1 VNKELRALKILDFQL
16 IRNRLEAWC
25 ESAMGSEIA
34 LSLQPSFAEQEIW
47 EQLDQ
52 TAEAFDLLGTNP
64 PPNINGVH
72 DVRGPL
78 KLASKGAMLGG
89 SEIYQIGYAHSA
101 IRTMREYLEKAQTKK
116 IAFVGLESDPK
127 IEREILFAFESDGSI
142 KDEASPAL
150 GELRRKKR
158 TAQARIIERIQAH
171 TSGPNRDLLSDP
183 IYTVRQGRYVIP
195 LKAEYKGRIKGIIH
209 DTSATGSTIFLEPDD
224 VLNAANAA
232 RQIETQER
240 EEEKRLLTLFSRKVG
255 NIATITIG
263 ALTELGKV
271 DITFAKARLGA
282 EMRAQVPIRISG
294 HHIEVKSGRHPLLDP
309 NSVIPTDIELGG
321 EQSVLITGPNTGGK
335 TVAIKA
341 VGLFVAMM
349 QSGLLPPAL
358 HCRFGHF
365 TQLWADIGDEQ
376 SIEQSLSTFSAHLKN
391 IASALNNLKPGALI
405 LLDEIGAGTDP
416 AEGAALAQSILLE
429 FQSKGGTVL
438 ASTHYGELKAFAFST
453 EGFINASMEFDQK
466 TLRPTYRLI
475 LGAAGASQALR
486 IAERYGIQPHVVERA
501 KEGLSTQQRDVAE
514 MLQNLENA
522 QKQARAAQSEADRK
536 LSELKQLEAVAERK
550 LQDAEDI
557 RKRANERA
565 KDAIDS
571 ELRNIRIEAEELF
584 EQVKK
589 GKGTVQDAREKI
601 RAIDHKGK
609 HLAKPFQPKKTVES
623 TQVALKKGDHVS
635 VLGFQQNGVLLEDPS
650 GREVLVQMG
659 IAKMKI
665 DIRKLIP
672 TGANPTQATS
682 NKHKLSLNKTMNAR
696 TEITL
701 RHKRAEE
708 AIQEL
713 ERFIDDALLG
723 NVPWVRIVH
732 GKGEGVLRQVTQEF
746 LRKHK
751 DVKSVR
757 DGDATEGGQG
767 VTIATF
773 K

>member
-501 KEGLSTQQRDVAE
+501 KEGLSTQQRDIAE

>member
-1 VNKELRALKILDFQL
+1 
-16 IRNRLEAWC
+16 
-25 ESAMGSEIA
+25 MGSEIA

-672 TGANPTQATS
+672 TGAKPTQATS

>member
-150 GELRRKKR
+150 SELRRKKR

-501 KEGLSTQQRDVAE
+501 KEGLSTQQRDIAE

>member
-1 VNKELRALKILDFQL
+1 
-16 IRNRLEAWC
+16 
-25 ESAMGSEIA
+25 MGSENA
-34 LSLQPSFAEQEIW
+34 LSLQPSFAEQEVW

-89 SEIYQIGYAHSA
+89 SEIYQTGYAHSA
-101 IRTMREYLEKAQTKK
+101 IRTMREYLEKAQTKR

-158 TAQARIIERIQAH
+158 TAQARIIERIQAY

-282 EMRAQVPIRISG
+282 EMRAQVPIRTSG

-501 KEGLSTQQRDVAE
+501 KEGLSTQQRDIAE

-623 TQVALKKGDHVS
+623 TKVALKKGDHVS

-672 TGANPTQATS
+672 TGAKPTQATS

>member
-1 VNKELRALKILDFQL
+1 
-16 IRNRLEAWC
+16 
-25 ESAMGSEIA
+25 
-34 LSLQPSFAEQEIW
+34 
-47 EQLDQ
+47 
-52 TAEAFDLLGTNP
+52 
-64 PPNINGVH
+64 
-72 DVRGPL
+72 
-78 KLASKGAMLGG
+78 
-89 SEIYQIGYAHSA
+89 
-101 IRTMREYLEKAQTKK
+101 MREYLEKAQTKK

-127 IEREILFAFESDGSI
+127 IEREILFAFESDGSF

-158 TAQARIIERIQAH
+158 TAQARIIERIQAY

-195 LKAEYKGRIKGIIH
+195 LKAECKGRIKGIIH

-240 EEEKRLLTLFSRKVG
+240 EEEKRLLTHFSRKVG
-255 NIATITIG
+255 NTATITIG

-501 KEGLSTQQRDVAE
+501 KEGLSTQQRDIAE

>member
-1 VNKELRALKILDFQL
+1 
-16 IRNRLEAWC
+16 
-25 ESAMGSEIA
+25 MGSEIA

-89 SEIYQIGYAHSA
+89 NEIYQIGYAHSA
-101 IRTMREYLEKAQTKK
+101 IRTMREYLEKTQTKK

-158 TAQARIIERIQAH
+158 TAQARIIERIQAY

-282 EMRAQVPIRISG
+282 EMRAQVPIRTSG

-391 IASALNNLKPGALI
+391 IASALNNLKHGALI

-501 KEGLSTQQRDVAE
+501 KEGLSTQQRDIAE

-672 TGANPTQATS
+672 TGAKPTQATS
-682 NKHKLSLNKTMNAR
+682 NKHKLGLNKTMNAK

>member
-1 VNKELRALKILDFQL
+1 
-16 IRNRLEAWC
+16 
-25 ESAMGSEIA
+25 MGSEIA

-89 SEIYQIGYAHSA
+89 NEIYQIGYAHSA

-158 TAQARIIERIQAH
+158 TAQARIIERIQAY
-171 TSGPNRDLLSDP
+171 TSGPNRDFLSDP

-195 LKAEYKGRIKGIIH
+195 LKAEYKGRIKGIVH

-282 EMRAQVPIRISG
+282 EMRAQVPIRTSG

-429 FQSKGGTVL
+429 FKSKGGTVL

-501 KEGLSTQQRDVAE
+501 KEGLSTQQRDIAE

-589 GKGTVQDAREKI
+589 GKDTVQDAREKI

-672 TGANPTQATS
+672 TGAKPTQATS

>member
-1 VNKELRALKILDFQL
+1 
-16 IRNRLEAWC
+16 
-25 ESAMGSEIA
+25 MGSEIA

-158 TAQARIIERIQAH
+158 TAQARIIERIQAY

-282 EMRAQVPIRISG
+282 EMRAQVPIRTSG

-501 KEGLSTQQRDVAE
+501 KEGLSTQQRDIAE

-672 TGANPTQATS
+672 TGAKPTQATS

>member
-64 PPNINGVH
+64 PPNINGVR

-89 SEIYQIGYAHSA
+89 NEIYQIGYAHSA
-101 IRTMREYLEKAQTKK
+101 IRTMREYLEKAQTQK
-116 IAFVGLESDPK
+116 IEFIGLESDPK

-158 TAQARIIERIQAH
+158 TAQARIIERIQSY

-232 RQIETQER
+232 RQIETQEK

-255 NIATITIG
+255 NIATVTIG

-501 KEGLSTQQRDVAE
+501 KEGLSTQQRDIAE

>member
-1 VNKELRALKILDFQL
+1 
-16 IRNRLEAWC
+16 
-25 ESAMGSEIA
+25 MGSEIA

-89 SEIYQIGYAHSA
+89 NEIYQIGYAHSA
-101 IRTMREYLEKAQTKK
+101 IRTMREYLEKAQTQK
-116 IAFVGLESDPK
+116 IEFIGLESDPK

-158 TAQARIIERIQAH
+158 TAQARIIERIQAY

-232 RQIETQER
+232 RQIETQEK

-255 NIATITIG
+255 NIATVTIG

-282 EMRAQVPIRISG
+282 EMRAQVPLRISG

-321 EQSVLITGPNTGGK
+321 DQSVLITGPNTGGK

-501 KEGLSTQQRDVAE
+501 KEGLSTQQRDIAE

-550 LQDAEDI
+550 LKDAEDI

-609 HLAKPFQPKKTVES
+609 HLAKPFQPKKIVES

-672 TGANPTQATS
+672 TGSKPTQATS

>member
-1 VNKELRALKILDFQL
+1 MNKELRALKILDFQL

-25 ESAMGSEIA
+25 ESAMGSENA
-34 LSLQPSFAEQEIW
+34 LSLQPSFAEQEVW

-89 SEIYQIGYAHSA
+89 SEIYQTGYAHSA
-101 IRTMREYLEKAQTKK
+101 IRTMREYLEKAQTKR

-158 TAQARIIERIQAH
+158 TAQARIIERIQAY

-282 EMRAQVPIRISG
+282 EMRAQVPIRTSG

-453 EGFINASMEFDQK
+453 EGFINASMEFD
-466 TLRPTYRLI
+466 
-475 LGAAGASQALR
+475 
-486 IAERYGIQPHVVERA
+486 
-501 KEGLSTQQRDVAE
+501 
-514 MLQNLENA
+514 
-522 QKQARAAQSEADRK
+522 
-536 LSELKQLEAVAERK
+536 
-550 LQDAEDI
+550 
-557 RKRANERA
+557 
-565 KDAIDS
+565 
-571 ELRNIRIEAEELF
+571 
-584 EQVKK
+584 
-589 GKGTVQDAREKI
+589 
-601 RAIDHKGK
+601 
-609 HLAKPFQPKKTVES
+609 
-623 TQVALKKGDHVS
+623 
-635 VLGFQQNGVLLEDPS
+635 
-650 GREVLVQMG
+650 
-659 IAKMKI
+659 
-665 DIRKLIP
+665 
-672 TGANPTQATS
+672 
-682 NKHKLSLNKTMNAR
+682 
-696 TEITL
+696 
-701 RHKRAEE
+701 
-708 AIQEL
+708 
-713 ERFIDDALLG
+713 
-723 NVPWVRIVH
+723 
-732 GKGEGVLRQVTQEF
+732 
-746 LRKHK
+746 
-751 DVKSVR
+751 
-757 DGDATEGGQG
+757 
-767 VTIATF
+767 
-773 K
+773 

>member
-1 VNKELRALKILDFQL
+1 
-16 IRNRLEAWC
+16 
-25 ESAMGSEIA
+25 MGSEIA

-89 SEIYQIGYAHSA
+89 NEIYQIGYAHSA
-101 IRTMREYLEKAQTKK
+101 IRTMREYLEKAQTQK
-116 IAFVGLESDPK
+116 IEFIGLESDPK

-158 TAQARIIERIQAH
+158 TAQARIIERIQAY

-282 EMRAQVPIRISG
+282 EMRAQVPIRTSG

-501 KEGLSTQQRDVAE
+501 KEGLSTQQRDIAE

-672 TGANPTQATS
+672 TGAKPTQATS

>member
-1 VNKELRALKILDFQL
+1 
-16 IRNRLEAWC
+16 
-25 ESAMGSEIA
+25 MGSEIA

-89 SEIYQIGYAHSA
+89 NEIYQIGYAHSA
-101 IRTMREYLEKAQTKK
+101 IRTMREYLEKAQTQK
-116 IAFVGLESDPK
+116 IEFIGLESDPK

-158 TAQARIIERIQAH
+158 TAQARIIERIQSY

-232 RQIETQER
+232 RQIETQEK

-255 NIATITIG
+255 NIATVTIG

-501 KEGLSTQQRDVAE
+501 KEGLSTQQRDIAE

-550 LQDAEDI
+550 LKDAEDI

-609 HLAKPFQPKKTVES
+609 HLAKPFQPKKIVES

-672 TGANPTQATS
+672 TGAKPTQATS

>member
-1 VNKELRALKILDFQL
+1 
-16 IRNRLEAWC
+16 
-25 ESAMGSEIA
+25 MGSEIA

-89 SEIYQIGYAHSA
+89 NEIYQIGYAHSA

-158 TAQARIIERIQAH
+158 TAQARIIERIQAY

-501 KEGLSTQQRDVAE
+501 KEGLSTQQRDIAE

-672 TGANPTQATS
+672 TGAKPTQATS

>member
-1 VNKELRALKILDFQL
+1 
-16 IRNRLEAWC
+16 
-25 ESAMGSEIA
+25 MGSEIA

-501 KEGLSTQQRDVAE
+501 KEGLSTQQRDIAE

-672 TGANPTQATS
+672 TGAKPTQATS

>member
-1 VNKELRALKILDFQL
+1 
-16 IRNRLEAWC
+16 
-25 ESAMGSEIA
+25 MGSEIA

-89 SEIYQIGYAHSA
+89 NEIYQIGYAHSA

-158 TAQARIIERIQAH
+158 TAQARIIERIQAY

-282 EMRAQVPIRISG
+282 EMRAQVPIRTSG

-391 IASALNNLKPGALI
+391 IASALNNLKTGALI

-453 EGFINASMEFDQK
+453 VGFINASMEFDQK

-501 KEGLSTQQRDVAE
+501 KEGLSTQQRDIAE

-672 TGANPTQATS
+672 TGAKPTQATS
-682 NKHKLSLNKTMNAR
+682 NKHKLGLNKTMNAK

>member
-1 VNKELRALKILDFQL
+1 
-16 IRNRLEAWC
+16 
-25 ESAMGSEIA
+25 
-34 LSLQPSFAEQEIW
+34 
-47 EQLDQ
+47 
-52 TAEAFDLLGTNP
+52 
-64 PPNINGVH
+64 
-72 DVRGPL
+72 
-78 KLASKGAMLGG
+78 
-89 SEIYQIGYAHSA
+89 
-101 IRTMREYLEKAQTKK
+101 
-116 IAFVGLESDPK
+116 
-127 IEREILFAFESDGSI
+127 
-142 KDEASPAL
+142 
-150 GELRRKKR
+150 
-158 TAQARIIERIQAH
+158 
-171 TSGPNRDLLSDP
+171 
-183 IYTVRQGRYVIP
+183 
-195 LKAEYKGRIKGIIH
+195 
-209 DTSATGSTIFLEPDD
+209 
-224 VLNAANAA
+224 
-232 RQIETQER
+232 
-240 EEEKRLLTLFSRKVG
+240 
-255 NIATITIG
+255 
-263 ALTELGKV
+263 
-271 DITFAKARLGA
+271 
-282 EMRAQVPIRISG
+282 MRAQVPIRISG

-501 KEGLSTQQRDVAE
+501 KEGLSTQQRDIAE

>member
-1 VNKELRALKILDFQL
+1 
-16 IRNRLEAWC
+16 
-25 ESAMGSEIA
+25 MGSENA
-34 LSLQPSFAEQEIW
+34 LSLQPSFAEQEVW

-72 DVRGPL
+72 DVRGLL

-89 SEIYQIGYAHSA
+89 SEIYQTGYAHSA
-101 IRTMREYLEKAQTKK
+101 IRTMREYLDKAQTKR

-158 TAQARIIERIQAH
+158 TAQARIIERIQAY

-240 EEEKRLLTLFSRKVG
+240 EEEKRILTLFSRKVG

-501 KEGLSTQQRDVAE
+501 KEGLSTQQRDIAE

-589 GKGTVQDAREKI
+589 GKGSVQDAREKI

-672 TGANPTQATS
+672 TGAKPTQATS

>member
-1 VNKELRALKILDFQL
+1 
-16 IRNRLEAWC
+16 
-25 ESAMGSEIA
+25 MGSEIA

-89 SEIYQIGYAHSA
+89 NEIYQIGYAHSA
-101 IRTMREYLEKAQTKK
+101 IRTMREYLEKAQTQK
-116 IAFVGLESDPK
+116 IEFIGLESDPK

-158 TAQARIIERIQAH
+158 TAQARIIERIQAY

-282 EMRAQVPIRISG
+282 EMRAQVPIRTSG

-453 EGFINASMEFDQK
+453 VGFINASMEFDQK

-501 KEGLSTQQRDVAE
+501 KEGLSTQQRDIAE

-672 TGANPTQATS
+672 TGAKPTQATS

>member
-1 VNKELRALKILDFQL
+1 
-16 IRNRLEAWC
+16 
-25 ESAMGSEIA
+25 MGSEIA

-89 SEIYQIGYAHSA
+89 NEIYQIGYAHSA
-101 IRTMREYLEKAQTKK
+101 IRTMREYLEKAQTQK
-116 IAFVGLESDPK
+116 IEFIGLESDPK

-158 TAQARIIERIQAH
+158 TAQARIIERIQAY

-282 EMRAQVPIRISG
+282 EMRAQVPIRTSG

-429 FQSKGGTVL
+429 FKSKGGTVL

-501 KEGLSTQQRDVAE
+501 KEGLSTQQRDIAE

-601 RAIDHKGK
+601 REIDHKGK
-609 HLAKPFQPKKTVES
+609 HLAKPFQPQKTVVS

-672 TGANPTQATS
+672 TGAKPTQATS

>member
-1 VNKELRALKILDFQL
+1 
-16 IRNRLEAWC
+16 
-25 ESAMGSEIA
+25 MGSEIA

-89 SEIYQIGYAHSA
+89 NEIYQIGYAHSA

-158 TAQARIIERIQAH
+158 TAQARIIERIQAY

-282 EMRAQVPIRISG
+282 EMRAQVPIRTSG

-391 IASALNNLKPGALI
+391 IASALNNLKTGALI

-501 KEGLSTQQRDVAE
+501 KEGLSTQQRDIAE

-672 TGANPTQATS
+672 TGAKPTQATS
-682 NKHKLSLNKTMNAR
+682 NKHKLGLNKTMNAK

>member
-1 VNKELRALKILDFQL
+1 
-16 IRNRLEAWC
+16 
-25 ESAMGSEIA
+25 MGSEIA

-127 IEREILFAFESDGSI
+127 IERETLFAFESDGSI

-158 TAQARIIERIQAH
+158 TAQARIIERIQAY

-282 EMRAQVPIRISG
+282 EMRAQVPIRTSG

-501 KEGLSTQQRDVAE
+501 KEGLSTQQRDIAE

-536 LSELKQLEAVAERK
+536 LSELKQLEAIAERK

-672 TGANPTQATS
+672 TGAKPTQATS

>member
-89 SEIYQIGYAHSA
+89 NEIYQIGYAHSA
-101 IRTMREYLEKAQTKK
+101 IRTMREYLEKAQTQK
-116 IAFVGLESDPK
+116 IEFIGLESDPK

-158 TAQARIIERIQAH
+158 TAQARIIERIQSY

-232 RQIETQER
+232 RQIETQEK

-255 NIATITIG
+255 NIATVTIG

-501 KEGLSTQQRDVAE
+501 KEGLSTQQRDIAE

-550 LQDAEDI
+550 LKDAEDI

-609 HLAKPFQPKKTVES
+609 HLAKPFQPKKIVES

-672 TGANPTQATS
+672 TGAKPTQATS

>member
-1 VNKELRALKILDFQL
+1 
-16 IRNRLEAWC
+16 
-25 ESAMGSEIA
+25 MGSEIA

-89 SEIYQIGYAHSA
+89 NEIYQIGYAHSA

-158 TAQARIIERIQAH
+158 TAQARIIERIQAY

-501 KEGLSTQQRDVAE
+501 KEGLSTQQRDIAE

-584 EQVKK
+584 EQIKK

-623 TQVALKKGDHVS
+623 TQVAVKKGDHVS

-672 TGANPTQATS
+672 TGAKPTQATS

>member
-1 VNKELRALKILDFQL
+1 
-16 IRNRLEAWC
+16 
-25 ESAMGSEIA
+25 MGSEIA

-89 SEIYQIGYAHSA
+89 NEIYQIGYAHSA
-101 IRTMREYLEKAQTKK
+101 IRTMREYLEKAQTQK
-116 IAFVGLESDPK
+116 IEFIGLESDPK

-158 TAQARIIERIQAH
+158 TAQARIIERIQAY

-282 EMRAQVPIRISG
+282 EMRAQVPIRTSG

-501 KEGLSTQQRDVAE
+501 KEGLSTQQRDIAE

-601 RAIDHKGK
+601 REIDHKGK

-672 TGANPTQATS
+672 TGAKPTQATS

>member
-78 KLASKGAMLGG
+78 KLASKGAMLSG

-158 TAQARIIERIQAH
+158 TAQARIIERIQAY

-282 EMRAQVPIRISG
+282 EMRAQVPIRTSG

-391 IASALNNLKPGALI
+391 IASALNNLKTGALI

-453 EGFINASMEFDQK
+453 VGFINASMEFDQK

-501 KEGLSTQQRDVAE
+501 KEGLSTQQRDIAE

-672 TGANPTQATS
+672 TDAKPTQATS
-682 NKHKLSLNKTMNAR
+682 NKHKLGLNKTMNAK

>member
-1 VNKELRALKILDFQL
+1 
-16 IRNRLEAWC
+16 
-25 ESAMGSEIA
+25 MGSEIA

-89 SEIYQIGYAHSA
+89 NEIYQIGYAHSA

-158 TAQARIIERIQAH
+158 TAQARIIERIQAY

-501 KEGLSTQQRDVAE
+501 KEGLSTQQRDIAE

-672 TGANPTQATS
+672 TPNSLGGRGVNG
-682 NKHKLSLNKTMNAR
+682 NKVFCILRNDLKAITDCSDKLLLYNA
-696 TEITL
+696 
-701 RHKRAEE
+701 
-708 AIQEL
+708 
-713 ERFIDDALLG
+713 
-723 NVPWVRIVH
+723 
-732 GKGEGVLRQVTQEF
+732 
-746 LRKHK
+746 
-751 DVKSVR
+751 
-757 DGDATEGGQG
+757 
-767 VTIATF
+767 
-773 K
+773 

>member
-1 VNKELRALKILDFQL
+1 
-16 IRNRLEAWC
+16 
-25 ESAMGSEIA
+25 MGSEIA

-78 KLASKGAMLGG
+78 KLASKGAMLSG

-158 TAQARIIERIQAH
+158 TAQARIIERIQAY

-282 EMRAQVPIRISG
+282 EMRAQVPIRTSG

-391 IASALNNLKPGALI
+391 IASALNNLKTGALI

-453 EGFINASMEFDQK
+453 VGFINASMEFDQK

-501 KEGLSTQQRDVAE
+501 KEGLSTQQRDIAE

-672 TGANPTQATS
+672 TDAKPTQATS
-682 NKHKLSLNKTMNAR
+682 NKHKLGLNKTMNAK

>member
-1 VNKELRALKILDFQL
+1 MNKELRALKILDFQL
-16 IRNRLEAWC
+16 IKNRLEAWC

-89 SEIYQIGYAHSA
+89 NEIYQIGYAHSA
-101 IRTMREYLEKAQTKK
+101 IRTMREFLEKAQTKK

-158 TAQARIIERIQAH
+158 TAQARIIERIQAY

-240 EEEKRLLTLFSRKVG
+240 EEEKRILTLFSRKVG

-282 EMRAQVPIRISG
+282 EMRAQVPIRTSG

-501 KEGLSTQQRDVAE
+501 KEGLSTQQRDIAE

-672 TGANPTQATS
+672 TGAKPTQATG

>member
-1 VNKELRALKILDFQL
+1 MNKELRALKILDFQL

-64 PPNINGVH
+64 PPNINGVR

-89 SEIYQIGYAHSA
+89 NEIYQIGYAHSA
-101 IRTMREYLEKAQTKK
+101 IRTMREYLEKAQTQK
-116 IAFVGLESDPK
+116 IEFIGLESDPK

-158 TAQARIIERIQAH
+158 TAQARIIERIQSY

-232 RQIETQER
+232 RQIETQEK

-255 NIATITIG
+255 NIATVTIG

-501 KEGLSTQQRDVAE
+501 KEGLSTQQRDIAE

>member
-1 VNKELRALKILDFQL
+1 
-16 IRNRLEAWC
+16 
-25 ESAMGSEIA
+25 MGSEIA

-89 SEIYQIGYAHSA
+89 NEIYQIGYAHSA

-158 TAQARIIERIQAH
+158 TAQARIIERIQAY
-171 TSGPNRDLLSDP
+171 TSGPNRDFLSDP

-195 LKAEYKGRIKGIIH
+195 LKAEYKGRIKGIVH

-282 EMRAQVPIRISG
+282 EMRAQVPIRTSG

-429 FQSKGGTVL
+429 FKSKGGTVL

-501 KEGLSTQQRDVAE
+501 KEGLSTQQRDIAE

-672 TGANPTQATS
+672 TGAKPTQATS

>member
-1 VNKELRALKILDFQL
+1 
-16 IRNRLEAWC
+16 
-25 ESAMGSEIA
+25 MGSEIA
-34 LSLQPSFAEQEIW
+34 LSLQPSFAEQEVW

-89 SEIYQIGYAHSA
+89 SEIYQTGYAHSA
-101 IRTMREYLEKAQTKK
+101 IRTMREYLEKAQTKR

-158 TAQARIIERIQAH
+158 TAQARIIERIQAY

-282 EMRAQVPIRISG
+282 EMRAQVPIRTSG

-501 KEGLSTQQRDVAE
+501 KEGLSTQQRDIAE

-584 EQVKK
+584 EQIKK

-635 VLGFQQNGVLLEDPS
+635 VLGFQQNGVLLEDPI

-672 TGANPTQATS
+672 TDAKPAQATS

>member
-1 VNKELRALKILDFQL
+1 
-16 IRNRLEAWC
+16 
-25 ESAMGSEIA
+25 MGSEIA

-89 SEIYQIGYAHSA
+89 NEIYQIGYAHSA
-101 IRTMREYLEKAQTKK
+101 IRTMREYLEKAQTQK
-116 IAFVGLESDPK
+116 IEFIGLESDPK

-158 TAQARIIERIQAH
+158 TAQARIIERIQAY

-282 EMRAQVPIRISG
+282 EMRAQVPIRTSG

-391 IASALNNLKPGALI
+391 IASALNNLKTGALI

-453 EGFINASMEFDQK
+453 VGFINASMEFDQK

-501 KEGLSTQQRDVAE
+501 KEGLSTQQRDIAE

-672 TGANPTQATS
+672 TGAKPTQATS

>member
-1 VNKELRALKILDFQL
+1 
-16 IRNRLEAWC
+16 
-25 ESAMGSEIA
+25 MGSEIA

-89 SEIYQIGYAHSA
+89 NEIYQIGYAHSA
-101 IRTMREYLEKAQTKK
+101 IRTMREYLERAQTQK
-116 IAFVGLESDPK
+116 IEFIGLESDPK

-158 TAQARIIERIQAH
+158 TAQARIIERIQAY

-282 EMRAQVPIRISG
+282 EMRAQVPVRISG

-391 IASALNNLKPGALI
+391 IASALNNLKTGALI

-453 EGFINASMEFDQK
+453 VGFINASMEFDQK

-501 KEGLSTQQRDVAE
+501 KEGLSTQQRDIAE

-672 TGANPTQATS
+672 TGAKPTQATS
-682 NKHKLSLNKTMNAR
+682 NKHKLGLNKTMNAK

>member
-1 VNKELRALKILDFQL
+1 
-16 IRNRLEAWC
+16 
-25 ESAMGSEIA
+25 MGSEIA

-64 PPNINGVH
+64 PPNIKGVH

-89 SEIYQIGYAHSA
+89 NEIYQIGYAHSA

-158 TAQARIIERIQAH
+158 TAQARIIERIQAY
-171 TSGPNRDLLSDP
+171 TSGPNRDFLSDP

-282 EMRAQVPIRISG
+282 EMRAQVPIRTLG

-501 KEGLSTQQRDVAE
+501 KEGLSTQQRDIAE

-672 TGANPTQATS
+672 TGAKPTQATS

>member
-1 VNKELRALKILDFQL
+1 
-16 IRNRLEAWC
+16 
-25 ESAMGSEIA
+25 MGSEIA

-89 SEIYQIGYAHSA
+89 NEIYQIGYAHSA
-101 IRTMREYLEKAQTKK
+101 IRTMREYLEKAQTQK
-116 IAFVGLESDPK
+116 IEFIGLESDPK

-158 TAQARIIERIQAH
+158 TAQARIIERIQAY

-282 EMRAQVPIRISG
+282 EMRAQVPIRTSG

-391 IASALNNLKPGALI
+391 IASALNNLKTGALI

-501 KEGLSTQQRDVAE
+501 KEGLSTQQRDIAE

-672 TGANPTQATS
+672 TGAKPTQATS
-682 NKHKLSLNKTMNAR
+682 NKHKLGLNKTMNAK

>member
-1 VNKELRALKILDFQL
+1 
-16 IRNRLEAWC
+16 
-25 ESAMGSEIA
+25 MGSEIA

-89 SEIYQIGYAHSA
+89 NEIYQIGYAHSA
-101 IRTMREYLEKAQTKK
+101 IRTMREYLEKAQTQK
-116 IAFVGLESDPK
+116 IEFIGLESDPK

-158 TAQARIIERIQAH
+158 TAQARIIERIQAY

-282 EMRAQVPIRISG
+282 EMRAQVPIRTSG

-391 IASALNNLKPGALI
+391 IASALNNLKTGALI

-453 EGFINASMEFDQK
+453 VGFINASMEFDQK

-501 KEGLSTQQRDVAE
+501 KEGLSTQQRDIAE

-536 LSELKQLEAVAERK
+536 LGELKQLEAVAERK

-672 TGANPTQATS
+672 TGAKPTQATS
-682 NKHKLSLNKTMNAR
+682 NKHKLGLNKTMNAK

>member
-1 VNKELRALKILDFQL
+1 
-16 IRNRLEAWC
+16 
-25 ESAMGSEIA
+25 MGSEIA

-89 SEIYQIGYAHSA
+89 NEIYQIGYAHSA
-101 IRTMREYLEKAQTKK
+101 IRTMREYLEKAQTQK
-116 IAFVGLESDPK
+116 IEFIGLESDPK

-158 TAQARIIERIQAH
+158 TAQARIIERIQAY

-232 RQIETQER
+232 RQIETQEK

-255 NIATITIG
+255 NIATVTIG

-321 EQSVLITGPNTGGK
+321 DQSVLITGPNTGGK

-391 IASALNNLKPGALI
+391 IASALNNIKPGALI

-501 KEGLSTQQRDVAE
+501 KEGLSTQQRDIAE

-550 LQDAEDI
+550 LKDAEDI

-601 RAIDHKGK
+601 RAIDYKGK
-609 HLAKPFQPKKTVES
+609 HLAKPFQPKKIVES

-672 TGANPTQATS
+672 TGSKPTQATS

>member
-1 VNKELRALKILDFQL
+1 
-16 IRNRLEAWC
+16 
-25 ESAMGSEIA
+25 MGSEIA

-89 SEIYQIGYAHSA
+89 NEIYQIGYAHSA
-101 IRTMREYLEKAQTKK
+101 IRTMREYLEKAQTQK
-116 IAFVGLESDPK
+116 IEFIGLESDPK

-158 TAQARIIERIQAH
+158 TAQARIIERIQAY

-282 EMRAQVPIRISG
+282 EMRAQVPIRTSG

-391 IASALNNLKPGALI
+391 IASALNNLKHGALI

-501 KEGLSTQQRDVAE
+501 KEGLSTQQRDIAE

-672 TGANPTQATS
+672 TGAKPTQATS